1 MIQYID
7 GKQVRNMF
15 VSGANNLKNH
25 KDLVDKLNVFPV
37 PDGDTGTN
45 MSLTISC
52 AIKELNKVEK
62 DDIGQLGKALSKGSL
77 MGARGNSGVILSQI
91 IRGIAQSIDGKEMLT
106 SMDIAK
112 ALKNGSD
119 IAYKAVIKPVEG
131 TILTVVR
138 ESSEYALKAAVLEED
153 IIEFMKLLVKE
164 ANNSLN
170 RTPELL
176 HALKEAGKIR
186 QEGKQYVGQDGDI
199 MLFKFNV

>member
-77 MGARGNSGVILSQI
+77 MGARGNSGVILSQLL
-91 IRGIAQSIDGKEMLT
+91 RGF
-106 SMDIAK
+106 AK
-112 ALKNGSD
+112 
-119 IAYKAVIKPVEG
+119 V
-131 TILTVVR
+131 
-138 ESSEYALKAAVLEED
+138 
-153 IIEFMKLLVKE
+153 
-164 ANNSLN
+164 
-170 RTPELL
+170 
-176 HALKEAGKIR
+176 
-186 QEGKQYVGQDGDI
+186 
-199 MLFKFNV
+199 

>member
-112 ALKNGSD
+112 A
-119 IAYKAVIKPVEG
+119 
-131 TILTVVR
+131 
-138 ESSEYALKAAVLEED
+138 
-153 IIEFMKLLVKE
+153 
-164 ANNSLN
+164 
-170 RTPELL
+170 
-176 HALKEAGKIR
+176 
-186 QEGKQYVGQDGDI
+186 
-199 MLFKFNV
+199 